1 MGDAPLAV
9 DLDGTLVATDTLHEG
24 YVAAFRRAPLRS
36 ALLLRSLRGGKARFK
51 RHVAGAS
58 DFDPATLPYNEPLL
72 AFLKQQK
79 LNGRRIGLFTAADQ
93 SIAEAVADHVGMFDV
108 VRGSDGVENLAGASK
123 LDAIRE
129 AFGSRFSYAGD
140 GPTDRVIFEAAES
153 LVLAGR
159 AANPNRFVPQGKQ
172 VEARFHAPP
181 RSAWTWARA
190 LRLEHW
196 AKNVLVFV
204 APVLAHQIVSPE
216 AIGHALL
223 LFVLMGVLASA
234 TYIINDLFDL
244 AADRRHP
251 RKRYRSFASGKLSV
265 HHGGIVAIGLIAAV
279 FVLSFRL
286 LPGGCIIALL
296 GYLVITLAYS
306 FALKRMPIVDV
317 IVLAGLFTL
326 RIVAGSFLVVD
337 RVSPW
342 LLTFSMLF
350 FLGLAVVKR
359 YAELERGVRIGGEE
373 FGSRGYTAKDLPLL
387 LATGVGSGLGAI
399 IIFTIYLINEQY
411 PREVYGYPQVLWA
424 MMPILLLW
432 TLRVWHL
439 AVHGRMNEDPVVFA
453 LKDRVSLGLAALVA
467 FVLIGAWW

>member
-1 MGDAPLAV
+1 
-9 DLDGTLVATDTLHEG
+9 
-24 YVAAFRRAPLRS
+24 
-36 ALLLRSLRGGKARFK
+36 
-51 RHVAGAS
+51 
-58 DFDPATLPYNEPLL
+58 
-72 AFLKQQK
+72 
-79 LNGRRIGLFTAADQ
+79 
-93 SIAEAVADHVGMFDV
+93 
-108 VRGSDGVENLAGASK
+108 
-123 LDAIRE
+123 
-129 AFGSRFSYAGD
+129 
-140 GPTDRVIFEAAES
+140 
-153 LVLAGR
+153 
-159 AANPNRFVPQGKQ
+159 
-172 VEARFHAPP
+172 
-181 RSAWTWARA
+181 
-190 LRLEHW
+190 
-196 AKNVLVFV
+196 
-204 APVLAHQIVSPE
+204 
-216 AIGHALL
+216 
-223 LFVLMGVLASA
+223 
-234 TYIINDLFDL
+234 
-244 AADRRHP
+244 
-251 RKRYRSFASGKLSV
+251 V